1 MPEPQRA
8 EQIARFESERLN
20 EVAAPI
26 ARAWR
31 ADGVKSRIAASTF
44 YRWLA
49 ESMWPGEVTAEQ
61 LLEFAMTRDG

>member
-1 MPEPQRA
+1 
-8 EQIARFESERLN
+8 
-20 EVAAPI
+20 
-26 ARAWR
+26 
-31 ADGVKSRIAASTF
+31 VKSRIAASTF